1 MYKSIFRPLLFHLDA
16 EDIHNKIV
24 KYLQIYRHLTPVR
37 KIVSSSCH
45 TETAGWK
52 WRNLTF
58 RNRVGLSAGFDKA
71 ASCFDELSDLGFGF
85 IEVGTVP
92 PKEVKG
98 NPCPRIFRLPKEQAL
113 ISRTGFNN
121 PGKAVFL
128 QNLKRK
134 RFGKYILG
142 ININT
147 NHPDNQE
154 QAMTDIL
161 DLYCTFNNYADY
173 YTINWGSIAPDILGP
188 ILITLFQHKQ
198 EYKKPVFLK
207 LPADLTF
214 EKAEEIIRF
223 AIQHHIDGFIA
234 CGPTQDRSL
243 LTRSTPT
250 EINNIGAGGISGL
263 PVLQKSLKTVKYL
276 SEHAPKNML
285 IIGAGG
291 IITSQDAQA
300 MLDAGAHL
308 VQIYSAFIYEG
319 PYVVKRIAKVC
330 KNERTI
336 RLKRTHDP
344 AASSSTLRRD
354 RIAVYSSV
362 SAKSVQTSA

>member
-1 MYKSIFRPLLFHLDA
+1 M
-16 EDIHNKIV
+16 
-24 KYLQIYRHLTPVR
+24 T
-37 KIVSSSCH
+37 
-45 TETAGWK
+45 
-52 WRNLTF
+52 
-58 RNRVGLSAGFDKA
+58 
-71 ASCFDELSDLGFGF
+71 
-85 IEVGTVP
+85 

-173 YTINWGSIAPDILGP
+173 YTINWGGIAPDILGS

-214 EKAEEIIRF
+214 EKADEIIRF

-276 SEHAPKNML
+276 SEHAPKDML

-300 MLDAGAHL
+300 MLDAGAYL

-330 KNERTI
+330 K
-336 RLKRTHDP
+336 
-344 AASSSTLRRD
+344 
-354 RIAVYSSV
+354 
-362 SAKSVQTSA
+362 

>member
-1 MYKSIFRPLLFHLDA
+1 M
-16 EDIHNKIV
+16 
-24 KYLQIYRHLTPVR
+24 T
-37 KIVSSSCH
+37 
-45 TETAGWK
+45 
-52 WRNLTF
+52 
-58 RNRVGLSAGFDKA
+58 
-71 ASCFDELSDLGFGF
+71 
-85 IEVGTVP
+85 

-154 QAMTDIL
+154 LAMTDIL

-330 KNERTI
+330 K
-336 RLKRTHDP
+336 
-344 AASSSTLRRD
+344 
-354 RIAVYSSV
+354 
-362 SAKSVQTSA
+362 

>member
-1 MYKSIFRPLLFHLDA
+1 M
-16 EDIHNKIV
+16 
-24 KYLQIYRHLTPVR
+24 T
-37 KIVSSSCH
+37 
-45 TETAGWK
+45 
-52 WRNLTF
+52 
-58 RNRVGLSAGFDKA
+58 
-71 ASCFDELSDLGFGF
+71 
-85 IEVGTVP
+85 

-214 EKAEEIIRF
+214 EKADEIIRF

-276 SEHAPKNML
+276 SEHEPKDML

-291 IITSQDAQA
+291 IITSQDGQA

-330 KNERTI
+330 K
-336 RLKRTHDP
+336 
-344 AASSSTLRRD
+344 
-354 RIAVYSSV
+354 
-362 SAKSVQTSA
+362 